1 MRTSRQIPGTA
12 LVFTAMTA
20 LMLSGCVAAGVA
32 TVAAGGG
39 LGYALSKEEPKTTA
53 SAAPAGR
60 SDLTVEPAAAGGLD
74 PWGQPVAESEPLD
87 MGQPA
92 VLVEPQAPVEAVEVQ
107 PIQ

>member
-1 MRTSRQIPGTA
+1 MRTSRQIPGTGLLFMA
-12 LVFTAMTA
+12 IAA

-39 LGYALSKEEPKTTA
+39 LGYALSKEEPETTA
-53 SAAPAGR
+53 SAAPAGGN
-60 SDLTVEPAAAGGLD
+60 DLTVEPAAAGGLD
-74 PWGQPVAESEPLD
+74 PWGQPVAQNEPLD

>member
-1 MRTSRQIPGTA
+1 MQTSGKIPGTGFLFIA
-12 LVFTAMTA
+12 IAA

-39 LGYALSKEEPKTTA
+39 LGYALGQEEPETTA
-53 SAAPAGR
+53 SAAPAGG
-60 SDLTVEPAAAGGLD
+60 SDLTVEPAAAGALD
-74 PWGQPVAESEPLD
+74 PWGQPVAQSEPLD

-92 VLVEPQAPVEAVEVQ
+92 VLVEPQSPVEAVEVQ

>member
-1 MRTSRQIPGTA
+1 MAI
-12 LVFTAMTA
+12 TA

-39 LGYALSKEEPKTTA
+39 LGYALSKEEPETTA
-53 SAAPAGR
+53 SAAPAGGN
-60 SDLTVEPAAAGGLD
+60 DLMVEPAAASEPD
-74 PWGQPVAESEPLD
+74 PWGQPAAQGEPLD
-87 MGQPA
+87 LGQPA

>member
-1 MRTSRQIPGTA
+1 MQTSGKIPGTSLLFMA
-12 LVFTAMTA
+12 ISA

-53 SAAPAGR
+53 SAAPADR

-92 VLVEPQAPVEAVEVQ
+92 VLVEPQAPVGAVEVQ

>member
-1 MRTSRQIPGTA
+1 MT
-12 LVFTAMTA
+12 MTA

-39 LGYALSKEEPKTTA
+39 LGYALSKEEPKTPA
-53 SAAPAGR
+53 SAAPASGN
-60 SDLTVEPAAAGGLD
+60 DLTVEPAAAGGLD

>member
-1 MRTSRQIPGTA
+1 MQTSGKIPGTGLLFMA
-12 LVFTAMTA
+12 ISA

-60 SDLTVEPAAAGGLD
+60 SDLTVEPAAASGLD
-74 PWGQPVAESEPLD
+74 PWGQPVTESEPLD

>member
-1 MRTSRQIPGTA
+1 MQTSGKIPGTG
-12 LVFTAMTA
+12 LLFMVISA